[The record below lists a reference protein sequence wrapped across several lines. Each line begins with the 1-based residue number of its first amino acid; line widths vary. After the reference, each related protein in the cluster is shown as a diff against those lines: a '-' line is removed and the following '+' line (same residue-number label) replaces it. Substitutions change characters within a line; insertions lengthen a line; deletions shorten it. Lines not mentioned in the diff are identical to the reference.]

1 MSSIVTDVIS
11 AAIGLLVNKG
21 RDVVA
26 ERLREGDVAD
36 EAIRKW
42 IVREIT
48 EVSSRLN
55 GLARKDLKTSIT
67 HFSSGFVNLSEAL
80 NKANSGDDCS
90 VSTQT
95 TMETATDVNIP
106 EILSQW
112 KATDLD
118 ESGRRMLSYAK
129 EDFKEAGK
137 KATEA
142 FSNEDLE
149 MSHRIQAMLICVAA
163 RILENVDH
171 PRDALAVCRLC
182 LHELHSMPAVKNNF
196 KVALDNR
203 FWARLQR
210 NKRKQIISNVCRINR
225 VIYDVMQ
232 IVCEAVDLEKHCV
245 VIGKETLV
253 DIHCET

>member
-1 MSSIVTDVIS
+1 MQ
-11 AAIGLLVNKG
+11 K
-21 RDVVA
+21 
-26 ERLREGDVAD
+26 
-36 EAIRKW
+36 
-42 IVREIT
+42 
-48 EVSSRLN
+48 
-55 GLARKDLKTSIT
+55 KTSKR
-67 HFSSGFVNLSEAL
+67 LE
-80 NKANSGDDCS
+80 
-90 VSTQT
+90 
-95 TMETATDVNIP
+95 
-106 EILSQW
+106 
-112 KATDLD
+112 
-118 ESGRRMLSYAK
+118 
-129 EDFKEAGK
+129 K

>member
-137 KATEA
+137 K
-142 FSNEDLE
+142 SNRSL
-149 MSHRIQAMLICVAA
+149 
-163 RILENVDH
+163 
-171 PRDALAVCRLC
+171 
-182 LHELHSMPAVKNNF
+182 
-196 KVALDNR
+196 
-203 FWARLQR
+203 
-210 NKRKQIISNVCRINR
+210 
-225 VIYDVMQ
+225 
-232 IVCEAVDLEKHCV
+232 
-245 VIGKETLV
+245 
-253 DIHCET
+253 